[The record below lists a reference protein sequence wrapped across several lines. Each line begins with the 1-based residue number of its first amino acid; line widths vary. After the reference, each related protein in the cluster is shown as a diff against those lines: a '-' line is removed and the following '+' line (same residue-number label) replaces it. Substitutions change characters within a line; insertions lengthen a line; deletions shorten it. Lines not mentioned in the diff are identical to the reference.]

1 MRRFLI
7 IWFGQVVS
15 LIGSGLTGFALGVW
29 IYQETGRATPFVL
42 VALFNSIPTT
52 LLSPVAGALVDRW
65 SRRKVMIAADIG
77 AAFSTLTL
85 FLLFTSGNLQLWHLY
100 VLAFATS
107 IFDIFQRLAYQ
118 TSVTMLV
125 PKEQFGRANA
135 LIQTGESFGGILS
148 PILAGALFGLVGIP
162 GIFVIDLA
170 TFLFAVGALLLV
182 VIPQP
187 ERLDTPGEK
196 KPGLWADIRFGL
208 DYLGPR
214 PGLIALGVF
223 IAVLNLLISASTVL
237 STPMILA
244 FATPAILGPLQAAS
258 SVGLLLGGAIVSAW
272 GGPKRKI
279 LGIASGPL
287 ISGIGLFLAGLRPNP
302 WLIGAG
308 MFIFLFPITMV
319 NSSLRAI
326 LQTKVPPDLQG
337 RVFSLIFMLARA
349 SVPVGNLIA
358 GPLADRLFE
367 PRMAAGGE
375 WAAGWLGRLAGV
387 GPGRGIALLFL
398 IAGLGMWLATAVSV
412 AYPRMRRVEQEL
424 PDVVA

>member
-1 MRRFLI
+1 VRKFLI

-65 SRRKVMIAADIG
+65 NRRRVMIAADIG
-77 AAFSTLTL
+77 AGISTLTL
-85 FLLFTSGNLQLWHLY
+85 FLLFSSGLLEVWHLY
-100 VLAFATS
+100 LLAFANS

-118 TSVTMLV
+118 ASVTMLV

-135 LIQTGESFGGILS
+135 LVQTGESFGGILS
-148 PILAGALFGLVGIP
+148 PILAGALFGLVGVA

-170 TFLFAVGALLLV
+170 TFLFAVGTLAAV
-182 VIPQP
+182 AIPQP
-187 ERLDTPGEK
+187 ERTEAAGEK

-208 DYLGPR
+208 EYLGPR
-214 PGLIALGVF
+214 PGLIALGVY
-223 IAVLNLLISASTVL
+223 IAVLNLLITASTTL

-258 SVGLLLGGAIVSAW
+258 SVGLLLGGSLVSAW

-279 LGIASGPL
+279 LGIAIGPL
-287 ISGIGLFLAGLRPNP
+287 ISGVGLFLAGLRPNP

-337 RVFSLIFMLARA
+337 RVFSLVFMLARA
-349 SVPVGNLIA
+349 SVPLGNLIA
-358 GPLADRLFE
+358 GPLADRLLE

-375 WAAGWLGRLAGV
+375 WAAGWLGQLAGV
-387 GPGRGIALLFL
+387 GTGRGIALLFL
-398 IAGLGMWLATAVSV
+398 IAGAGMWLATAVSV